1 MNRIINCLS
10 IAKKLG
16 TRKWKNSKAFIGY
29 SQATDHVYKNLEDYN
44 PTKKRKVVFV
54 FDDMIA
60 VKLIGSWVL

>member
-16 TRKWKNSKAFIGY
+16 TRKWKNPKAFIGY
-29 SQATDHVYKNLEDYN
+29 SPTTDHVYKNLEDYN
-44 PTKKRKVVFV
+44 TTKKRKVLFV

-60 VKLIGSWVL
+60 VTLIGSWVL